1 MDNMDYLYSMDE
13 MDDMDGMDVADGFRI
28 TIQYI
33 CIYIYIAYFTLWYIS
48 LCIMYV
54 IYVLPT
60 VA

>member
-33 CIYIYIAYFTLWYIS
+33 CIYILHILHYDIYH
-48 LCIMYV
+48 
-54 IYVLPT
+54 YVLCMWYMYCPR
-60 VA
+60 